1 MGMKFYIL
9 LPEIRPHNQG
19 YEFHSSI
26 FDSPIPDGEE
36 MKQIGTEARRL
47 QLLLKGEEDW
57 ELYYSGKLM
66 DEWEEC
72 FKLFSEEYPAPSY
85 SLLKAALLNSDAM
98 RWEEDRSTDASFQ
111 IDVMGCRLTNHIVT
125 EAAYERSLS
134 QERVVLLI
142 NASALSTDENSI
154 TFSRDGGK
162 TYPYALDVR
171 KLNVEEIAL
180 YLTERRY
187 PERVF
192 ELNRKHGECRKEVR
206 YENGRKI
213 SPLKCTK
220 EQAQKLLHLAFG
232 FKDRHVWAYDIEE
245 EQLMEFKRHSD
256 FVWHGY
262 HIDEEDE
269 RERNI
274 PAWLLSVI
282 HYVNR

>member
-9 LPEIRPHNQG
+9 LPEIRPNNQD
-19 YEFHSSI
+19 YEFLGSI
-26 FDSPIPDGEE
+26 FDSPIPDGEK
-36 MKQIGTEARRL
+36 MKQIGSEARRL

-72 FKLFSEEYPAPSY
+72 FKLFSEEYPEPSY
-85 SLLKAALLNSDAM
+85 RLLKAALLNSDAM

-111 IDVMGCRLTNHIVT
+111 IDVMGCRLADNIVA
-125 EAAYERSLS
+125 EAAYERCRS
-134 QERVVLLI
+134 QKQVVLLI
-142 NASALSTDENSI
+142 NASALSSDENAI
-154 TFSRDGGK
+154 TFSCDGGK

-192 ELNRKHGECRKEVR
+192 KLNRKHGECRKEVR
-206 YENGRKI
+206 YENGQKI
-213 SPLKCTK
+213 SPLKCTE

-232 FKDRHVWAYDIEE
+232 LKDRHVWAFDIKEN
-245 EQLMEFKRHSD
+245 QLVEFKRHSD

-269 RERNI
+269 KERNI
-274 PAWLLSVI
+274 PSWLLRVI

>member
-9 LPEIRPHNQG
+9 LPEIRPNNQG
-19 YEFHSSI
+19 YEFLGSI
-26 FDSPIPDGEE
+26 FDSPIPDGEK
-36 MKQIGTEARRL
+36 MKQIGSEARRL

-57 ELYYSGKLM
+57 ELYYSGELM
-66 DEWEEC
+66 DAWEEW

-98 RWEEDRSTDASFQ
+98 RWEEDRRTDASFQ
-111 IDVMGCRLTNHIVT
+111 IYVMGCRLVDNIVA
-125 EAAYERSLS
+125 EAAYERCQS
-134 QERVVLLI
+134 QKQVVLLI
-142 NASALSTDENSI
+142 NASALSSDENAI
-154 TFSRDGGK
+154 TFSCDGGK

-206 YENGRKI
+206 YENGQKI

-232 FKDRHVWAYDIEE
+232 LKDRHVWAFDIKEN
-245 EQLMEFKRHSD
+245 QLVEFKRHSD

-274 PAWLLSVI
+274 PSWLLRVI

>member
-9 LPEIRPHNQG
+9 LPEIRPNNQD
-19 YEFHSSI
+19 YEFLGSI
-26 FDSPIPDGEE
+26 FDSPIPDGEK
-36 MKQIGTEARRL
+36 MKQIGSESRRL

-111 IDVMGCRLTNHIVT
+111 IDVMGCRLADNIVA
-125 EAAYERSLS
+125 EAAYERCRS
-134 QERVVLLI
+134 QKQVVLLI
-142 NASALSTDENSI
+142 NASALSSDENAI
-154 TFSRDGGK
+154 TFSCDGGK

-206 YENGRKI
+206 YENGQKI

-232 FKDRHVWAYDIEE
+232 LKDRHVWAFDIKEN
-245 EQLMEFKRHSD
+245 QLVEFKRHSD

-274 PAWLLSVI
+274 PSWLLRVI